1 MIRTRRSAAL
11 AAIVLGLLPA
21 PAWSEGA
28 LAVGSTGNVTKDGIA
43 FGTAVNYGSSNA
55 ARSAAMEKCSG
66 YQSAPKA
73 AAQCRLV
80 GTFRRECWAI
90 AMDPKPGTPGAGWA
104 VASDKSTA
112 ERRALD
118 ACRATAGAG
127 RTEFCEADSADCDEN
142 D

>member
-1 MIRTRRSAAL
+1 MIKTSLSVAL

-43 FGTAVNYGSSNA
+43 FGTAVNYGSSDA
-55 ARSAAMEKCSG
+55 ARSAAMEKCRG

-73 AAQCRLV
+73 AAQCRVV

-104 VASDKSTA
+104 VASDKPTA
-112 ERRALD
+112 QQRALD
-118 ACRATAGAG
+118 ACRTTAGAS
-127 RTEFCEADSADCDEN
+127 RTGFCEADSADCDEN

>member
-1 MIRTRRSAAL
+1 MMKTSLSVAL

-43 FGTAVNYGSSNA
+43 FGTAVNYGSSEA
-55 ARSAAMEKCSG
+55 ARSAAMEKCRG

-73 AAQCRLV
+73 AAQCRVV

-104 VASDKSTA
+104 VASDKPTA
-112 ERRALD
+112 QQRALD
-118 ACRATAGAG
+118 ACRTTAGAG